1 MSSTYLFLLGFS
13 SPPGLLKDFSKLG
26 RVPIIKIRYAPDHF
40 KISKLFPLQ
49 VALIFQCP
57 PFYLEGKY
65 TLWCL
70 HCLVRCNRKNIATSF
85 HSFCFLRTIL
95 SLLFLQKLAR
105 KWQFVVSML
114 ECPAGKKYCRLLLL
128 LQLSNTPFLDKSLSK
143 SKPFVHFSP
152 GFNCKRKKVG
162 QLSGNLCHQ
171 GGGGPTPNGKIHFKF
186 LFPLYR
192 WQSKF
197 WTNLLTLP
205 GY

>member
-1 MSSTYLFLLGFS
+1 MRRIILKFPNYFLCKWLSFS
-13 SPPGLLKDFSKLG
+13 NVL
-26 RVPIIKIRYAPDHF
+26 
-40 KISKLFPLQ
+40 
-49 VALIFQCP
+49 
-57 PFYLEGKY
+57 PFIWKEN
-65 TLWCL
+65 TLCGAFTVWFDAIE
-70 HCLVRCNRKNIATSF
+70 KNIATSF
-85 HSFCFLRTIL
+85 HYFCFLRTIL
-95 SLLFLQKLAR
+95 SLLFLQKVAR
-105 KWQFVVSML
+105 KWQFVFSML

-192 WQSKF
+192 
-197 WTNLLTLP
+197 
-205 GY
+205 